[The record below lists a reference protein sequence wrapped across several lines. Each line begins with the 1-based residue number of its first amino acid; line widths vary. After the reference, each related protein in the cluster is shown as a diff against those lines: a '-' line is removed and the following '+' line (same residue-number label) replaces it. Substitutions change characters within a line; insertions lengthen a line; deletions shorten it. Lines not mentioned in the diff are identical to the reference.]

1 MMKNAILFHPFN
13 RKAFSINMR
22 VSKTKILLWA
32 LWILTSVTVMGQD
45 RNISYV
51 TSGGKLNPLQAIM
64 DIRHYTITLDV
75 NIPSKSIMGNVEVD
89 MILSKATDTIL
100 LDLVH
105 LLTVQKIKVNGKQV
119 SFLQKDDKI
128 FITGPGGFSTGRQ
141 KVWIEYS
148 GEPPVAVRPPW
159 DGGFTWTKDS
169 NGNPWVVINCQLQ
182 GAKLYFPCKD
192 HPSDEPNEGADLYI
206 TVPKDLVVAGPGLL
220 QGVTIKKDKAT
231 YHWKTNYTISNY
243 CIVFDIGKYKVVS
256 RNYTTINGNTVPMQF
271 YVLEVDT
278 AFAAKLL
285 DTKARDTRILE
296 KYFGEYPWVKEKIGT
311 AEVPNPGMEHQT
323 MVTFQNKFV
332 YQKIGEQDYS
342 ANLFHEFAHEWWAN
356 KVTNK
361 NWSHMWIQEGIATYA
376 EALAHLELGGEKAY
390 NEKIDAN
397 KRSIKNSKPVV
408 QGDDATMAVTYSGG
422 DIYSKGSF
430 FMHSLRYLIG
440 DNIFFPTLKKLATDP
455 KYTYDNFVNTT
466 DVEQL
471 FSKESGKE
479 LKLFF
484 DFYLRTTDVLDI
496 HIKET
501 GYQKY
506 QVTIN
511 NFFMPLPM
519 DITTETG
526 TERLTIP
533 KEGIAVHSAT
543 PPMADAKGFYLKKIL
558 ID

>member
-1 MMKNAILFHPFN
+1 
-13 RKAFSINMR
+13 
-22 VSKTKILLWA
+22 
-32 LWILTSVTVMGQD
+32 
-45 RNISYV
+45 
-51 TSGGKLNPLQAIM
+51 
-64 DIRHYTITLDV
+64 
-75 NIPSKSIMGNVEVD
+75 
-89 MILSKATDTIL
+89 
-100 LDLVH
+100 
-105 LLTVQKIKVNGKQV
+105 
-119 SFLQKDDKI
+119 
-128 FITGPGGFSTGRQ
+128 
-141 KVWIEYS
+141 
-148 GEPPVAVRPPW
+148 
-159 DGGFTWTKDS
+159 
-169 NGNPWVVINCQLQ
+169 
-182 GAKLYFPCKD
+182 
-192 HPSDEPNEGADLYI
+192 
-206 TVPKDLVVAGPGLL
+206 
-220 QGVTIKKDKAT
+220 
-231 YHWKTNYTISNY
+231 
-243 CIVFDIGKYKVVS
+243 
-256 RNYTTINGNTVPMQF
+256 
-271 YVLEVDT
+271 
-278 AFAAKLL
+278 
-285 DTKARDTRILE
+285 
-296 KYFGEYPWVKEKIGT
+296 
-311 AEVPNPGMEHQT
+311 
-323 MVTFQNKFV
+323 
-332 YQKIGEQDYS
+332 
-342 ANLFHEFAHEWWAN
+342 
-356 KVTNK
+356 
-361 NWSHMWIQEGIATYA
+361 MWIQEGIATYA